1 MGNSTVV
8 QEIDTLDIVKS
19 IGRENKRF
27 QAIFL
32 QKLEEVIPKNSPEYQ
47 QIRKFFLDESSN
59 NTRAV
64 VREIFGDIDY
74 LIM

>member
-1 MGNSTVV
+1 MSSGVI

-19 IGRENKRF
+19 IGRESKRF

-32 QKLEEVIPKNSPEYQ
+32 QKLEEVIPKSSQEYQ
-47 QIRKFFLDESSN
+47 TIRKFFLDESSN